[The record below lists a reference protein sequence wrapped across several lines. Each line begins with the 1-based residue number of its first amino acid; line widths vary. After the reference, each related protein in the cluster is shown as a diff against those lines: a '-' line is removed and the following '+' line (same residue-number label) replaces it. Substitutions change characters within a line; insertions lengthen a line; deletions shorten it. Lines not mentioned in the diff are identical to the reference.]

1 MAGDIYHVKKLKKP
15 SRIVRIELKYESGVG
30 DRCVDEEGREEYAKQ
45 GRAGVIDPW
54 WEGAHSRN

>member
-30 DRCVDEEGREEYAKQ
+30 DRCVDEEGER
-45 GRAGVIDPW
+45 GVC
-54 WEGAHSRN
+54 ETGKSRCD